1 MLYHFRFRME
11 PSTPAPFAAG
21 FNPPEGQELHL
32 DLAFADHR
40 GTARVVAVGGVVL
53 SETRFHPEQ
62 PTAAWQHLNERP
74 VVEMS
79 FMLAG
84 TVRQSQTGLLRDQ
97 LYVPGYHNWV
107 FNPQALEHNQLLG
120 TGAFRFVTVQV
131 PVARMLSWLT
141 DYVPELPR
149 VAEHLLRGQPL
160 VQQAAAPGLPPRL
173 RYVLES
179 LWDSPAPLGLQRL
192 HYEAVVL
199 ELVAQQAALW
209 LRPSSLAPPLPGAA
223 EREKLHYARA
233 LLLGHLDEPPTLAA
247 LARQCQLN
255 EFSLKRGFRQLFGT
269 SVGQFVHTQR
279 LETARQLLLGGGRS
293 VTEIA
298 YELGYAHSQHFHRA
312 FKKQFGLTP
321 KQLTR

>member
-1 MLYHFRFRME
+1 ME
-11 PSTPAPFAAG
+11 PTTPAPFAAG
-21 FNPPEGQELHL
+21 FNPPEGQELLL
-32 DLAFADHR
+32 DLAFADHL
-40 GTARVVAVGGVVL
+40 GTARVVRVGEVVL
-53 SETRFHPEQ
+53 SETRFQTER

-74 VVEMS
+74 VVELS

-84 TVRQSQTGLLRDQ
+84 TVRQSQAGLLRDQ

-131 PVARMLSWLT
+131 PVARMLALLT

-149 VAEHLLRGQPL
+149 VAEQLLRGQPL

-173 RYVLES
+173 RHLLES
-179 LWDSPAPLGLQRL
+179 LWDSPAPLGLKRL
-192 HYEAVVL
+192 HYEAVAL

-209 LRPSSLAPPLPGAA
+209 LPTAAAGPLPLGAPA
-223 EREKLHYARA
+223 RDKLHHARA
-233 LLLGHLDEPPTLAA
+233 LLLGQLSAPPTLAA

-255 EFSLKRGFRQLFGT
+255 EFSLKQGFRQLFGT
-269 SVGQFVHTQR
+269 SVGQFVQAQR
-279 LETARQLLLGGGRS
+279 LEAARHLLLGGGRS

-298 YELGYAHSQHFHRA
+298 YELGYAHPQHFHRA

-321 KQLTR
+321 KQLTK